1 MGREKTDNNSI
12 EFRRQNSE
20 GETPGPIPNP
30 EAKPFSADG
39 TALVTV
45 WESRTQ
51 PDTLSDKPRRVTGGV
66 CRISGPGPVNA
77 LQADR
82 HCVRQGLGFLSC
94 LNSSP
99 PPRASPSPAARS
111 ST

>member
-1 MGREKTDNNSI
+1 MLRVHCAVPEIQTGTPTELISP
-12 EFRRQNSE
+12 QSYGCHGE

-51 PDTLSDKPRRVTGGV
+51 PDILSRGALDEISLISSRAPFLFCWTQHVWRECGPREKDDSHERQ
-66 CRISGPGPVNA
+66 PG
-77 LQADR
+77 QER
-82 HCVRQGLGFLSC
+82 
-94 LNSSP
+94 
-99 PPRASPSPAARS
+99 
-111 ST
+111 